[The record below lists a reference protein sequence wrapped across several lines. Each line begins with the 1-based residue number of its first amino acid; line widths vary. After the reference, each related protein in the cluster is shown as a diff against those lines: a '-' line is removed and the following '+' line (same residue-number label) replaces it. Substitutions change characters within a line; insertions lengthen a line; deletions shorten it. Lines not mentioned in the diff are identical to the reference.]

1 MEYGILV
8 YDVPV
13 ARRNVYNKLRD
24 RIRRFSIQLT
34 WSVYMTPFS
43 RRDDA
48 LSVLKELDESEDT
61 KLRIM
66 YKYIKF
72 DSSENEELD
81 RTVKEEFEKQIRKV
95 KDDLH
100 QKLGEAENEYEDD
113 LKDKA
118 LVQRGHISKAL
129 KKIREAKRL
138 AVVFEVTDFMEAAF
152 EAFEKMAEARREKIK
167 DELQVE
173 KDRQKAEAEKAA
185 SAEA

>member
-13 ARRNVYNKLRD
+13 KRRNVYNKLRD

-61 KLRIM
+61 NHRIM
-66 YKYIKF
+66 YRYIKF

-81 RTVKEEFEKQIRKV
+81 RTVREEFQKQIQRV

-100 QKLGEAENEYEDD
+100 QKLGEAEREYEDD

-118 LVQRGHISKAL
+118 LVQRGHLSKAL
-129 KKIREAKRL
+129 KKIREARRL
-138 AVVFEVTDFMEAAF
+138 ATVFEVTDFMEAAF

-167 DELQVE
+167 DELKVE
-173 KDRQKAEAEKAA
+173 KEKQEAEAKAA
-185 SAEA
+185 SAGA